1 MYLRVIRQRAQL
13 TLILYRLVEMNV
25 WVIPLEIFQNAARHG
40 YLGGCPIGTPHHY
53 TARQSRSTD
62 GREYANDAVVRLHSF
77 P

>member
-1 MYLRVIRQRAQL
+1 
-13 TLILYRLVEMNV
+13 MNV
-25 WVIPLEIFQNAARHG
+25 GVIPFKLIEDVARHG
-40 YLGGCPIGTPHHY
+40 YLGVCPIRTPHHY

>member
-1 MYLRVIRQRAQL
+1 MNRRVIRQRTQL

-40 YLGGCPIGTPHHY
+40 NLGVCPIRTPHHY